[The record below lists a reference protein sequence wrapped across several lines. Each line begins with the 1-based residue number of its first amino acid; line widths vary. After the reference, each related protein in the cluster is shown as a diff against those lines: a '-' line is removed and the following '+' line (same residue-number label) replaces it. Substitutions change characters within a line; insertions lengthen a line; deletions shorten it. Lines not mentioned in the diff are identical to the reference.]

1 MTRIRTAQ
9 ETNAALS
16 SAALS
21 SVYVGHEARDGFC
34 PVCGSVAPCYRAR
47 RASAQLAA
55 A

>member
-9 ETNAALS
+9 ETRAAV
-16 SAALS
+16 S

-47 RASAQLAA
+47 RAGAQLSAA
-55 A
+55 